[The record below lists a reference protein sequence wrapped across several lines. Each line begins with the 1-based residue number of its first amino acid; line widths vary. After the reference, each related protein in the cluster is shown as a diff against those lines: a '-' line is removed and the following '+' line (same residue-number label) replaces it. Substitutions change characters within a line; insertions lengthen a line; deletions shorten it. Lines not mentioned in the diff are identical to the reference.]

1 MNNTP
6 QTDNEFLRYRSKT
19 EEAVRIYQ
27 ALRKKYSP
35 QAEGFSKSVEVL
47 ARPFLKGHF
56 TLAVIGE
63 MSAGKSTF
71 INALLEKELLATGFG
86 QTTCTLTEIE
96 HADQECYEVEFADGS
111 RKKYSSIKELQ
122 EHMAIPDEYRELPI
136 KQINDYIVRGL
147 KVQEIVARK
156 EKLEGFNKGN
166 IEEKILRKY
175 VSEHNKRN
183 IPRRVYVHTPLSE
196 DYRGWRIID
205 TPGLAASG
213 GIEEETYNLLESKDE
228 IGKNNIIDAV
238 IFVNSAKRQAEGKT
252 FVEVVENT
260 IGALPDEVRRRLFLV
275 RTHGTDRDYRR
286 NEAEEQKAIE
296 RLFVNRLRIN
306 AKHICVVD
314 SLVHIFQCYAN
325 AYELDLINM
334 RKDAPS
340 EWLDAKT
347 WKAAR
352 DIVRDAKGEL
362 EDDNKEVNAETIKG
376 KLKQWANFE
385 GLQMLLNDFARE
397 EKSKTYESL
406 IRKILEE
413 LLSMKHL
420 LRKKR
425 LILIKS
431 RGNLKLLRDNMT
443 AEGVKLEKA
452 INEVNSIL
460 RAIRAE
466 YGRKKINERFK
477 GIIQNV
483 KNLKGD
489 SVGVMKDQLRR
500 HSSEVDT
507 QKEQLMT
514 DLAASLG
521 DILKEEL
528 KKVEIVMS
536 PIDFAAI
543 EVRATKVATKEVEET
558 RTCQVKQ
565 QGLWGSLKR
574 MISFDVWGYDE
585 QVYTVTKTQLDEEE
599 QKRQFR
605 DQAVT
610 AFISAL
616 DALKKQLG
624 EEVDLYGAKAQKKL
638 EEGVEQTK
646 AEYQNL
652 CNECQSQE
660 ALEAQIKQ
668 LDAQVEEVETGI
680 NQLDKLK

>member
-1 MNNTP
+1 MKNNT
-6 QTDNEFLRYRSKT
+6 QTDNEFLKYRSKT

-47 ARPFLKGHF
+47 ARPFLKGYF

-86 QTTCTLTEIE
+86 QTTCTLTEIK

-111 RKKYSSIKELQ
+111 RKKYPTIQKLQ

-136 KQINDYIVRGL
+136 KQINDYIARGL

-156 EKLEGFNKGN
+156 EKLEEFNKGN

-175 VSEHNKRN
+175 VSEHNKSN

-228 IGKNNIIDAV
+228 TGKNNIIDAV

-314 SLVHIFQCYAN
+314 SLVDIFLRYADVS
-325 AYELDLINM
+325 EIDLTNVQ
-334 RKDAPS
+334 RNAPS

-352 DIVRDAKGEL
+352 DIVRDAEGEL
-362 EDDNKEVNAETIKG
+362 EDDDKEVNAETIKG
-376 KLKQWANFE
+376 KLEQWANFE
-385 GLQMLLNDFARE
+385 GLQTLLNDFARK

-413 LLSMKHL
+413 LLSMKAQIQ
-420 LRKKR
+420 KKR
-425 LILIKS
+425 SMLTKN
-431 RGNLKLLRDNMT
+431 RGNLKLLREST
-443 AEGVKLEKA
+443 AAEKA
-452 INEVNSIL
+452 KLDKAIVDMNSIL
-460 RAIRAE
+460 SSIRAE
-466 YGRKKINERFK
+466 YGRKKINERFE
-477 GIIQNV
+477 GIIQEV
-483 KNLKGD
+483 KSLKGD
-489 SVGVMKDQLRR
+489 SVAAMTGQLRR
-500 HSSEVDT
+500 YSSEVDT
-507 QKEQLMT
+507 QKEKLMD
-514 DLAASLG
+514 DLATSLG
-521 DILKEEL
+521 DILKGEL
-528 KKVEIVMS
+528 KKADVVMT

-543 EVRATKVATKEVEET
+543 EVKATSAATKEVEET
-558 RTCQVKQ
+558 RTRKVKQ
-565 QGLWGSLKR
+565 QGLWGGFKR
-574 MISFDVWGYDE
+574 LISFDEWGYDE
-585 QVYTVTKTQLDEEE
+585 QVYTVTKTQLDEKE

-610 AFISAL
+610 AFVSAL

-624 EEVDLYGAKAQKKL
+624 EEIDLYGSKAQKKL
-638 EEGVEQTK
+638 AEGVELTK

-668 LDAQVEEVETGI
+668 LDAQVQEVETGI